1 MRTAAILI
9 NDVGRGEATELAAAI
24 EIQVQKVFS
33 RSFYY

>member
-24 EIQVQKVFS
+24 EIHVPKVFS